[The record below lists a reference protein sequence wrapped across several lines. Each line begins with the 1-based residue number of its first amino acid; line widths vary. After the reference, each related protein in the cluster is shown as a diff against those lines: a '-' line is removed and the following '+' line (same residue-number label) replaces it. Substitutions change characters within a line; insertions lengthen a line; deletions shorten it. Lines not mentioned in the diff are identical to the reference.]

1 MSKVR
6 ADNYSNR
13 LGTGAPDFPDGLNVT
28 GTAATFSGNVSIA
41 GTLTY
46 QDVESIDSIGIIT
59 AQQGIQVLANGLD
72 ITGFST
78 FNTGVSVTG
87 VVTATSF
94 SGSGANLTGIDAAPS
109 FTGVASGS
117 LTNGQAVA
125 LTDDGKVI
133 AVSGAG
139 VPVSVGSTA
148 VYESAAT
155 HYNTPIYDSGNDRI
169 VIGYYDAGNG
179 NKLTAVVGVV
189 TGANIHYGTPVA
201 FNGSGAIRVLS
212 GVYDSNAGKILFAY
226 EDDDN
231 SDKGAAVVATVD
243 PSDNSISFGSKVI
256 FDNDVIDYT
265 STTFDSVNNKVVIAF
280 NSNVSAGAAIVGTI
294 SGTSVTFG
302 SIATYESGNTA
313 YNQIVFDESV
323 GKCVIAY
330 EDTGDSDRGKITT
343 GTVSGTSI
351 SFGSLNVF
359 EDGNIEEIDLV
370 YDKNAKK
377 SVVFYKDNENT
388 DGNMHLKAIVAKVE
402 GTNVFMGNSNILN
415 EGSQNIYKACFID
428 GVNRIALINDAAEG
442 DNKNNGRLT
451 ILETIPNTMSLNVI
465 SKHLWCENPG
475 YYADIVHHP
484 KQDNLFIAFR
494 DNQNSYYGSGLVFQ
508 HETHHSTM
516 TSGNFL
522 GFSNAAYSNGDS
534 AKIQL
539 VGSIDDAQSGLTTG
553 RKHFVQPSG
562 GIGLT
567 AYPTL
572 QVEAGTAISATQIL
586 IR

>member
-46 QDVESIDSIGIIT
+46 QDVSNIDSVGMVT
-59 AQQGIQVLANGLD
+59 ARKGIQVLADGINAVG
-72 ITGFST
+72 I
-78 FNTGVSVTG
+78 
-87 VVTATSF
+87 VTATSF

-139 VPVSVGSTA
+139 VTASIGSTS
-148 VYESAAT
+148 VFESAAVHWT
-155 HYNTPIYDSGNDRI
+155 TTIYDSGNDRI
-169 VIGYYDAGNG
+169 VVGYYDEGNG

-189 TGANIHYGTPVA
+189 TDKNIHYGTPVA
-201 FNGSGAIRVLS
+201 FDGSGAVRAIS
-212 GVYDSNAGKILFAY
+212 GAYDSNAGKILFAY

-256 FDNDVIDYT
+256 FDNDVIN
-265 STTFDSVNNKVVIAF
+265 TTATAFDSVNNKCVIAF
-280 NSNVSAGAAIVGTI
+280 NSNVSTGAAIVGTI
-294 SGTSVTFG
+294 SGTSVSFG
-302 SIATYESGNTA
+302 SIATYESGNSA
-313 YNQIVFDESV
+313 DNA
-323 GKCVIAY
+323 IAY
-330 EDTGDSDRGKITT
+330 HAKSGKVVISYYDTGDSNNGRLVA

-351 SFGSLNVF
+351 SFGRKTTF
-359 EDGNIEEIDLV
+359 DATQGIYGGMV
-370 YDKNAKK
+370 YDPDEEK
-377 SVVFYKDNENT
+377 VVIAYQDYVGS
-388 DGNMHLKAIVAKVE
+388 GNSPTKAIVCDVE
-402 GTNVFMGNSNILN
+402 RTNVVTGPSFIIAEQSGQWHKLTYVNS
-415 EGSQNIYKACFID
+415 SKK
-428 GVNRIALINDAAEG
+428 IALLMDEADHESSQDGHLSFLQI
-442 DNKNNGRLT
+442 
-451 ILETIPNTMSLNVI
+451 IPNTLTLNMTDSYI
-465 SKHLWCENPG
+465 WNANPG
-475 YYADIVHHP
+475 YSGNIVYHP

-494 DNQNSYYGSGLVFQ
+494 DNQNSNHGSGLIFQ
-508 HETHHSTM
+508 QETHHSTM

-522 GFSNAAYSNGDS
+522 GFSNASYSNGDS

-586 IR
+586 VR